1 MELITETY
9 LGWEPL
15 THTVDCT
22 NPSWDDVEVR
32 RTEGIRPQST
42 GSDHHTC
49 SHPNCEHAD
58 SFRRVQVRMVCQG
71 CDTVR
76 IISGEALTEVYSTT
90 QNTGW
95 GQAPTQ
101 CGGVWL
107 WPGRPAAPG
116 ADPHE
121 YLVTL
126 QGSVVTRA
134 TLYGIITGYR
144 DSSGQRVWM
153 AGAEPDPNGAHQ
165 VSALRCRHVSTPC
178 SSVEEAAE
186 FLDIT
191 ARFPHH
197 PVVVTV

>member
-15 THTVDCT
+15 THTIDCT
-22 NPSWDDVEVR
+22 NPAWDDVEIR

-42 GSDHHTC
+42 GADHHTC
-49 SHPNCEHAD
+49 GHPNCEHGD
-58 SFRRVQVRMVCQG
+58 TFGRVQVRMVCRG
-71 CDTVR
+71 CGTVR
-76 IISGEALTEVYSTT
+76 IISGEGLTEVYSTT

-95 GQAPTQ
+95 GQAPTR

-126 QGSVVTRA
+126 QGSVVNRA

-144 DSSGQRVWM
+144 DSSGNRQWM
-153 AGAEPDPNGAHQ
+153 AGAEPDPDGAHQ
-165 VSALRCRHVSTPC
+165 VSTLRVRYASHPYA
-178 SSVEEAAE
+178 SVEEAAE
-186 FLDIT
+186 YLDIT
-191 ARFPHH
+191 ARFPHR

>member
-1 MELITETY
+1 MDLITETY
-9 LGWEPL
+9 LGWNPV
-15 THTVDCT
+15 THTIDCT
-22 NPSWDDVEVR
+22 DPSWDDVEIR

-42 GSDHHTC
+42 GPDHHTC
-49 SHPNCEHAD
+49 AHPNCEHTGT
-58 SFRRVQVRMVCQG
+58 FYRVQVRMACRG
-71 CDTVR
+71 CGTVR
-76 IISGEALTEVYSTT
+76 IISGEGLTEVYSTT

-126 QGSVVTRA
+126 QGSVVNPS

-144 DSSGQRVWM
+144 DSSGARVWM
-153 AGAEPDPNGAHQ
+153 AGAEPDPDAAHQ
-165 VSALRCRHVSTPC
+165 ISTLRWRHASNGLD
-178 SSVEEAAE
+178 SVAAAAE
-186 FLDIT
+186 FITIT
-191 ARFPHH
+191 ATSPQRLL
-197 PVVVTV
+197 VVTV